1 MGCYDGILL
10 MTDYDGTLA
19 LKGKV
24 SPENSAAIK
33 KFQDNGGIFVL
44 ASGRVPNFLNETL
57 PYFTP
62 TRYSVMMNGSIICED
77 NGNKIVQEFPLGSDA
92 FDFIDSDI
100 IPNFPKLNYI
110 RYYARNGVFD
120 VKLDGK
126 RGEDILN
133 NTIYKIILN
142 TPTELSDEYSTN
154 LFFFKSPK
162 YNPVRK
168 KRSPFT
174 FEIPSGM

>member
-133 NTIYKIILN
+133 NTIYKTI
-142 TPTELSDEYSTN
+142 YSLVVL
-154 LFFFKSPK
+154 LF
-162 YNPVRK
+162 
-168 KRSPFT
+168 
-174 FEIPSGM
+174 